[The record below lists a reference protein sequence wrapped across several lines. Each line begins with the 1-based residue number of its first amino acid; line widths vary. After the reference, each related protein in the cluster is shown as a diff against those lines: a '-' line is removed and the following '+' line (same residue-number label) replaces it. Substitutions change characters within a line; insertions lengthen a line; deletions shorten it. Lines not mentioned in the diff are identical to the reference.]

1 MIYRVVNEERMPQVE
16 ELWDYCFEKR
26 EEPFFK
32 YYFGEYVGK
41 NNMVIGGFEK
51 VGPADDEGK
60 QREKLREKLR
70 TMVHVNPYMLRIRE
84 QEQLAPYLVGVATAP
99 EARGQHAFGPLLET
113 TFEVLRS
120 EGFTFATLMPIY
132 AGIYLRYEFAYCYY
146 GLQYKMAL
154 ADLGRELAKAPG
166 KDLAVERVALDKELL
181 APLYAKLTSKYN
193 GVPLRTDF
201 QWKKLLT
208 VHGLEGMQC
217 ALAYRNGE
225 ACGYMFYYISEGCF
239 TVHEL
244 LTDGTDARNRL
255 LQYAAMHQ
263 SSAKEFAWL
272 APAWDKT
279 YLGFAD
285 QSLSPQLRPFMMARC
300 LDARKALAQ
309 VVVPEGAQAGSV
321 VLLLTDKVIDRNN
334 HLLKLEVG
342 AEGLSVKS
350 TIDVEEVTMDMG
362 AFTQLYF
369 GAFSATELFEAGR
382 LRVKAGAEEKLSL
395 LDKLFPKQRNFI
407 NEYF

>member
-1 MIYRVVNEERMPQVE
+1 MIYRVVNAERMPQVE

-26 EEPFFK
+26 QEPFFQ
-32 YYFGEYVGK
+32 YYFNEYVGK

-51 VGPADDEGK
+51 FGPEDAEGK
-60 QREKLREKLR
+60 QREKLR
-70 TMVHVNPYMLRIRE
+70 TMVHVNPYMLRIRGE
-84 QEQLAPYLVGVATAP
+84 EQLTPYLVGVATAP
-99 EARGQHAFGPLLET
+99 EARGQHAFGPLLTT
-113 TFEVLRS
+113 TFDVLRS

-132 AGIYLRYEFAYCYY
+132 AGIYLPYEFAYCYY
-146 GLQYKMAL
+146 GLQYKMKL
-154 ADLGRELAKAPG
+154 ADVGRELAKAKG
-166 KDLAVERVALDKELL
+166 KELAVERMELSKELL
-181 APLYAKLTSKYN
+181 APLYAKLTSNYN
-193 GVPLRTDF
+193 GVPMRTDF
-201 QWKKLLT
+201 QWQKLLT

-217 ALAYRNGE
+217 AVVYRAGE
-225 ACGYMFYYISEGCF
+225 ACGYMFYYLSEG
-239 TVHEL
+239 
-244 LTDGTDARNRL
+244 RNRL

-263 SSAKEFAWL
+263 SSATDFSWL

-285 QSLSPQLRPFMMARC
+285 QALSPQLRPFMMARC

-395 LDKLFPKQRNFI
+395 FDKLFPKQRNFI

>member
-1 MIYRVVNEERMPQVE
+1 MIYRVVNEERMPQVA

-26 EEPFFK
+26 QEPFFQ

-51 VGPADDEGK
+51 VGPVDENGK
-60 QREKLREKLR
+60 QRERLR
-70 TMVHVNPYMLRIRE
+70 TMVHVNPYMLRIRG

-99 EARGQHAFGPLLET
+99 EARGQHAFGPLLQT

-132 AGIYLRYEFAYCYY
+132 AGIYLPYEFAYCYF
-146 GLQYKMAL
+146 GLQYKMPLTDL
-154 ADLGRELAKAPG
+154 ARELAGAAG
-166 KDLAVERVALDKELL
+166 KELAVEREPLNKELL
-181 APLYAKLTSKYN
+181 APLYAKLTSQYN

-201 QWKKLLT
+201 QWRKLLT
-208 VHGLEGMQC
+208 VHELEGMQC
-217 ALAYRNGE
+217 AVVYREGE
-225 ACGYMFYYISEGCF
+225 PCGYMFYYISEGCF

-244 LTDGTDARNRL
+244 LADGFDARNRL
-255 LQYAAMHQ
+255 LQYASMHQ
-263 SSAKEFAWL
+263 SAAKEFAWI

-285 QSLSPQLRPFMMARC
+285 QSLAPQVKPFMMARC

-309 VVVPEGAQAGSV
+309 LVAPEGAQEGSV
-321 VLLLTDKVIDRNN
+321 VVLLTDKVIDRNN
-334 HLLKLEVG
+334 HLLKLYVKDG
-342 AEGLSVKS
+342 AVEVKS
-350 TIDVEEVTMDMG
+350 TIEQEEVIMDMG

-382 LRVKAGAEEKLSL
+382 IRVKAGAEAKLSL
-395 LDKLFPKQRNFI
+395 LESLFPKQRTFI

>member
-1 MIYRVVNEERMPQVE
+1 MIFRVVNEERMPQVT

-51 VGPADDEGK
+51 VGPADEEGK
-60 QREKLREKLR
+60 QQEKLR
-70 TMVHVNPYMLRIRE
+70 TMVHVNPYMLRIRG

-99 EARGQHAFGPLLET
+99 EARGQHAFGPLLNT

-132 AGIYLRYEFAYCYY
+132 AGIYLPYEFAYCYY

-154 ADLGRELAKAPG
+154 ADLGRELGKAAG
-166 KDLAVERVALDKELL
+166 RDLAVERVALDKELL
-181 APLYAKLTSKYN
+181 SPLYAKLTSQYN

-201 QWKKLLT
+201 QWHKLLT
-208 VHGLEGMQC
+208 VHDLEGMQC
-217 ALAYRNGE
+217 AIVYRAGE
-225 ACGYMFYYISEGCF
+225 ACGYMFYYISDGCF

-244 LTDGTDARNRL
+244 LTDGADARNRL

-263 SSAKEFAWL
+263 SSAKEFSWL

-300 LDARKALAQ
+300 LDARKALGQLA
-309 VVVPEGAQAGSV
+309 VPEGAQAGSV
-321 VLLLTDKVIDRNN
+321 VLLLTDKVLDRNN
-334 HLLKLEVG
+334 HLLKLTVDAG
-342 AEGLSVKS
+342 AVAVKS

-369 GAFSATELFEAGR
+369 GAFSAKELWEAGR
-382 LRVKAGAEEKLSL
+382 LRVNAGAEAKLALLDSL
-395 LDKLFPKQRNFI
+395 LPKRRNFI

>member
-1 MIYRVVNEERMPQVE
+1 MIYRVVNEERMPQVA

-26 EEPFFK
+26 QEPFFQ

-51 VGPADDEGK
+51 VGPVDENGK
-60 QREKLREKLR
+60 QRERLR
-70 TMVHVNPYMLRIRE
+70 TMVHVNPYMLRIRGH
-84 QEQLAPYLVGVATAP
+84 EQLTPYLVGVATAP
-99 EARGQHAFGPLLET
+99 EARGQHAFGPLLQT

-132 AGIYLRYEFAYCYY
+132 AGIYLPYEFAYCYF
-146 GLQYKMAL
+146 GLQYKMSLTDL
-154 ADLGRELAKAPG
+154 ARELAGAAG
-166 KDLAVERVALDKELL
+166 KELAVERESLQKELL
-181 APLYAKLTSKYN
+181 APLYAKLTSQYN
-193 GVPLRTDF
+193 GVPLRTEF

-208 VHGLEGMQC
+208 VHELEGMQC
-217 ALAYRNGE
+217 AVVYREGE
-225 ACGYMFYYISEGCF
+225 PCGYMFYYISEGCF

-244 LTDGTDARNRL
+244 LADGFDARNRL
-255 LQYAAMHQ
+255 LQYASMHQ
-263 SSAKEFAWL
+263 SAAKEFAWI

-285 QSLSPQLRPFMMARC
+285 QSLAPQVKPFMMARC

-309 VVVPEGAQAGSV
+309 LVAPEGAQAGSV
-321 VLLLTDKVIDRNN
+321 VVLLTDKVIDRNN
-334 HLLKLEVG
+334 HLLKLYVKDG
-342 AEGLSVKS
+342 AVEVKS
-350 TIDVEEVTMDMG
+350 TIEQEEVIMDMG

-382 LRVKAGAEEKLSL
+382 IRVKAGTEAKLSL
-395 LDKLFPKQRNFI
+395 LESLFPKQRTFI

>member
-1 MIYRVVNEERMPQVE
+1 MIYRVVNAERMPQVE

-132 AGIYLRYEFAYCYY
+132 AGIYLPYEFAYCYY
-146 GLQYKMAL
+146 GLQYKMPL
-154 ADLGRELAKAPG
+154 ADLGRELAKAAG
-166 KDLAVERVALDKELL
+166 KDLAVERMALDKELL
-181 APLYAKLTSKYN
+181 APLYAKLTSKFN

-201 QWKKLLT
+201 QWQKLLT

-217 ALAYRNGE
+217 ALVYRNGE

-244 LTDGTDARNRL
+244 LTDGADARNRL

-279 YLGFAD
+279 YLGFAN

-395 LDKLFPKQRNFI
+395 FDKLFPEQRNFI